1 MDIEKYPDSASV
13 EAAVQGDEQLMAVI
27 SFDGTKA
34 VVSQVDEAVVSVQIS
49 LGEDRQKV
57 LIFYCQKVI
66 RRL

>member
-1 MDIEKYPDSASV
+1 MDIEKYPDSAPV
-13 EAAVQGDEQLMAVI
+13 EAAVQGDEPLMAVI

-34 VVSQVDEAVVSVQIS
+34 VVSQVDEAVVSGQIP

-57 LIFYCQKVI
+57 I